1 MDKVFVMLP
10 GVANRRLIVLACALV
25 ALAFPHGA
33 FATPRAAELGPQMPL
48 AEPSGGYVGQLKVTP
63 DHGPVGTPIAVT
75 GEGFPAGQEF
85 DLVWGTVTGSWKVTT
100 AEYFGREYRPAAY
113 RIATVKSDASG
124 RIAAKFAA
132 PDDFGFMHDIMVQ
145 QGTRLLTKNAFSIDM
160 TVKVLADNVPVGTPV
175 PIEVQGIG
183 WRELEGSWVML
194 YDNRFNGWIST
205 VTTGGTARF
214 TVPAAGRPGRHVIE
228 VVHSDFTFPYRNMQ
242 QSPAPD
248 RPQFKVG
255 FTISGGPAVLPAPPP
270 QQAQAHVRRLSPQG
284 ELVATPEFSGV
295 GQPVTVRGGGFTPD
309 KSVALNWTTVT
320 GNRVSGDGAVSS
332 VASRMLSGSGD
343 RSGSTGGWEERSRV
357 VAEATADAAGNVE
370 FHFKAPDDLGGSHGL
385 WADTAATRKTGTF
398 WIAPTALPLDVSR
411 GPVETT
417 FRIHLKGVG
426 WSETANIYTVV
437 YDNGHSGYACGFN
450 SQGDVEIV
458 MQATG
463 EPGWHYIDLYP
474 AIYKGRET
482 RPVNYRLPQLTADQD
497 HPGEDLP
504 IFRFAFEVTPSGLR
518 ASE

>member
-1 MDKVFVMLP
+1 MMRVV
-10 GVANRRLIVLACALV
+10 GYRRRAALACALGLALGLCSHA
-25 ALAFPHGA
+25 ALAAPS
-33 FATPRAAELGPQMPL
+33 AAELGPSAPL
-48 AEPSGGYVGQLKVTP
+48 AEPSGGYVGKLQVSP
-63 DHGPVGTPIAVT
+63 AHGPVGTPITVR
-75 GEGFPAGQEF
+75 GEGFPVGQEF
-85 DLVWGTVTGSWKVTT
+85 ELVWGTVTGSWKVTT
-100 AEYFGREYRPAAY
+100 AEYLGREYMPAAY
-113 RIATVKSDASG
+113 RIATVKSDAAG
-124 RIAAKFAA
+124 RVAASFVA
-132 PDDFGFMHDIMVQ
+132 PDDFGFQHDVMIQ
-145 QGTRLLTKNAFSIDM
+145 QGDRLLTKDAFSIDM
-160 TVKVLADNVPVGTPV
+160 TVKVLADNVPVGAPV

-205 VTTGGTARF
+205 VTTHGSAHF
-214 TVPAAGRPGRHVIE
+214 TVPAAGQPGRHVIE

-255 FTISGGPAVLPAPPP
+255 FTISGGAAVLPAPP
-270 QQAQAHVRRLSPQG
+270 QQQVQRQVRHLPPQG
-284 ELVATPEFSGV
+284 ELVATPAFSGV
-295 GQPVTVRGGGFTPD
+295 GQPVMVRGTGFEPG
-309 KSVALNWTTVT
+309 KSIALNWTTVT
-320 GNRVSGDGAVSS
+320 GNRVSGSGAVSS
-332 VASRMLSGSGD
+332 VASRMLSGDGD
-343 RSGSTGGWEERSRV
+343 RSAATGGWEERSRV
-357 VAEATADAAGNVE
+357 VAQATADAAGKAE

-385 WADTAATRKTGTF
+385 WADAGATRKTGTF

-426 WSETANIYTVV
+426 WSESANIYTVV

-450 SQGDVEIV
+450 SQGDVEIF

-463 EPGWHYIDLYP
+463 EPGWHFIDLYP

-482 RPVNYRLPQLTADQD
+482 RPVNYRLPQLTGDQD

-504 IFRFAFEVTPSGLR
+504 IFRFAFEVTPQGIR
-518 ASE
+518 TGSE